1 VLNDARLAVILS
13 VCENTLN
20 NWRSDIGK
28 AGHRAVVE
36 LWYLDFLRF
45 DTAEARADYVA
56 EQLDGLRF
64 VYRYLDAAIGRKAF
78 CSPLISVVYSTH
90 LRKISS
96 AAQRYGPQI
105 GAIALATIAVERG
118 LTLFKLGEDALK
130 VDKEAV
136 RAGSRYSR
144 GLGFVDNPWGEKA
157 RQLVK
162 TTCCLDDTHW
172 GMIKEHA
179 FAHIGTG
186 GEESDEGIAGFD
198 DDTSGANLHAI
209 IDLD

>member
-1 VLNDARLAVILS
+1 
-13 VCENTLN
+13 CENTLN

-28 AGHRAVVE
+28 AGHHAVVE

-64 VYRYLDAAIGRKAF
+64 VYRYPDAAIGREAF

-118 LTLFKLGEDALK
+118 LTLFKSGEDALK

-136 RAGSRYSR
+136 RAGSRYSQ

-162 TTCCLDDTHW
+162 TTCRLDDTHW

-179 FAHIGTG
+179 FAHIGIG

-209 IDLD
+209 INLDW

>member
-1 VLNDARLAVILS
+1 MANEVTTLWERVYPAIVLNDARLAVILS

-56 EQLDGLRF
+56 EQLDGLCF
-64 VYRYLDAAIGRKAF
+64 VYRYPDAAIGREAF

-96 AAQRYGPQI
+96 ATQRYGPQI

-118 LTLFKLGEDALK
+118 LTLFKSGEDALK
-130 VDKEAV
+130 VDKEA
-136 RAGSRYSR
+136 
-144 GLGFVDNPWGEKA
+144 KA

-162 TTCCLDDTHW
+162 TTCRLDDTHW

-209 IDLD
+209 IDLDW